1 MKILMIEDDK
11 PLSESVAA
19 LLEQRGFEVERVY
32 DGVSGAEYAQLGVY
46 DLLILDVMM
55 PERDGY

>member
-11 PLSESVAA
+11 PLAESVAA

-32 DGVSGAEYAQLGVY
+32 DGVSGAEYAQLGV
-46 DLLILDVMM
+46 
-55 PERDGY
+55 